1 MKPSTKSALILLAG
15 LIVMGIGVSSM
26 FVSQDE
32 AIIIG
37 SKSDNSSFFYLVFG
51 ALLAIM
57 GIAGLRRSK

>member
-1 MKPSTKSALILLAG
+1 
-15 LIVMGIGVSSM
+15 MGIGVSSM